1 MRAPSSPPSRISL
14 HAMAYR
20 TRFTVTMGRS
30 FRHESSKNLHQIG
43 NLTTK
48 RHHPITPS
56 QMGRLK
62 MLSSQQRPAKASGQD
77 PYLAIL
83 DWRNTPSASIGTSPV
98 QRLFGRRTKTLL
110 PTAGKL
116 LQPKIVEGTEEKL
129 KERKLNQE
137 HYYNRGTRELVDLQ
151 SGDTVRIRPFPT
163 DREKLWKKATV
174 IKQVAPRSYEVDLQ
188 GKVYRRNRRHLVKTS
203 ESSPPKF
210 EPDISLPT
218 EEMQPSTSE
227 EASNSSEPL
236 EQAQGSHP
244 VASESLQGTPVMCTR
259 SGRTVRLPKRFQDYV

>member
-1 MRAPSSPPSRISL
+1 MFTELSILFDWFVPPD
-14 HAMAYR
+14 
-20 TRFTVTMGRS
+20 
-30 FRHESSKNLHQIG
+30 K
-43 NLTTK
+43 
-48 RHHPITPS
+48 
-56 QMGRLK
+56 
-62 MLSSQQRPAKASGQD
+62 
-77 PYLAIL
+77 
-83 DWRNTPSASIGTSPV
+83 
-98 QRLFGRRTKTLL
+98 
-110 PTAGKL
+110 
-116 LQPKIVEGTEEKL
+116 PKIVEGTEEKL
-129 KERKLNQE
+129 KERKSNQE
-137 HYYNRGTRELVDLQ
+137 HYYNRGTRELVGLQ
-151 SGDTVRIRPFPT
+151 SGDTVRIRPLPT

-236 EQAQGSHP
+236 EQAQGSLP
-244 VASESLQGTPVMCTR
+244 VASENLQATPVTCTR